1 MKLSKLLVLVM
12 TLSLFFSCSYKE
24 GVRNDASVSYL
35 FFSGNPYEVT
45 VSVNEGTKF
54 KPEFDKDELYRI
66 PSGKSIIRVYRQ
78 NKLIL
83 EKEIFVSEGISKE
96 IEVPNAFR

>member
-35 FFSGNPYEVT
+35 FF
-45 VSVNEGTKF
+45 
-54 KPEFDKDELYRI
+54 
-66 PSGKSIIRVYRQ
+66 RV
-78 NKLIL
+78 L
-83 EKEIFVSEGISKE
+83 
-96 IEVPNAFR
+96 